1 MTRAGSSPLARLEAG
16 VADARRALDAARDAR
31 ALSRNPATANAVAIA
46 QQHFDDARRAL
57 ARWDVI

>member
-1 MTRAGSSPLARLEAG
+1 MATAAALDRR

-31 ALSRNPATANAVAIA
+31 EANRNPATAAAVAIA
-46 QQHFDDARRAL
+46 QQHFDDARRAA